1 MTIAALD
8 ANAQTAKELS
18 QRYGNPDSE
27 GYYKVRADVRMTVG
41 FDDKSQASKI
51 IVEPLY
57 SGTGLNDPHSS
68 VISEARV
75 REILDEVAPVA
86 RRGKLLK
93 TSAFAASC
101 VSVRAE
107 EYENVTI
114 SRTIRC
120 ESQGGGLYRLTIRG
134 KLDSTR

>member
-1 MTIAALD
+1 MLFLIALGVRVT
-8 ANAQTAKELS
+8 AQTPEEFK
-18 QRYGNPDSE
+18 QRYGNPRSGDYIIRDGIAASV
-27 GYYKVRADVRMTVG
+27 K
-41 FDDKSQASKI
+41 FDDKKQVSEI
-51 IVEPLY
+51 IIEAVH
-57 SGTGLNDPHSS
+57 NRSS
-68 VISEARV
+68 NAMSPATAGDV
-75 REILDEVAPVA
+75 LDEVMPIS